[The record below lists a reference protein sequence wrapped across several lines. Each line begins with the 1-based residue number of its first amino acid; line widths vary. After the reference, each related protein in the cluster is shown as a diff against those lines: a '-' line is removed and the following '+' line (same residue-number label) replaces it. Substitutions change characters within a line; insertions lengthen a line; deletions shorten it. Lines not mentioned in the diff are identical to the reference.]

1 MCVGEAALYGDLVR
15 HLRDAWVHDVCALT
29 AESPD
34 AERRRL
40 DDVIRAWFFTPQ
52 DGELAGCTPRDYI
65 RSEQLIGH
73 GPMVPIQRLP
83 VELRQ
88 EAREQEVWGE
98 PIAENGVALRYAPSS
113 TLLDDFDPDGAQ
125 ELHDALLSCPIC
137 DAMAAWEVEHEG
149 QLEGGIWPAE
159 ASSWLAGDGPH
170 GRFAPTRFEGRD
182 QARAFVDQLYR
193 LGAESVEVD
202 LWFGSAEPDALI
214 ASLPDDRRA
223 ATDLYT
229 LWIAEM
235 VLRQGLDPSAFL
247 GYNELIFVWPE
258 NAGALGEG

>member
-29 AESPD
+29 AGSPD
-34 AERRRL
+34 VERRRL

-65 RSEQLIGH
+65 RSEQLVGH

-88 EAREQEVWGE
+88 AAREQEVWGE
-98 PIAENGVALRYAPSS
+98 SIAEDGSALRYAPSS

-137 DAMAAWEVEHEG
+137 DSIAAWETEHEG
-149 QLEGGIWPAE
+149 DFEAIRWPAE
-159 ASSWLAGDGPH
+159 ASSWLSSDEPK
-170 GRFAPTRFEGRD
+170 GRFVPTRFDTLE

-193 LGAESVEVD
+193 LGAASVEVD
-202 LWFGSAEPDALI
+202 LWFGSAEPDALV

-223 ATDLYT
+223 ATDLYS
-229 LWIAEM
+229 LWIAEI
-235 VLRQGLDPSAFL
+235 VLRQGLDPAAFL
-247 GYNELIFVWPE
+247 GYNELIFVWP
-258 NAGALGEG
+258 GA

>member
-29 AESPD
+29 AGSP
-34 AERRRL
+34 AVERRRL

-65 RSEQLIGH
+65 RSEQLVGH

-88 EAREQEVWGE
+88 AAREQEVWGE
-98 PIAENGVALRYAPSS
+98 SIAEDGSALRYAPSS

-137 DAMAAWEVEHEG
+137 DSIAAWETEHEG
-149 QLEGGIWPAE
+149 DFEAIRWPAE
-159 ASSWLAGDGPH
+159 ASSWLSSDEPK
-170 GRFAPTRFEGRD
+170 GRFVPTRFDTLE

-193 LGAESVEVD
+193 LGAASVEVD
-202 LWFGSAEPDALI
+202 LWFGSAEPDALV

-223 ATDLYT
+223 ATDLYS
-229 LWIAEM
+229 LWIAEI
-235 VLRQGLDPSAFL
+235 VLRQGLDPAAFL
-247 GYNELIFVWPE
+247 GYNELIFVWP
-258 NAGALGEG
+258 GA